1 MAFFTDT
8 AVNAMTQEAFLPTV
22 FDQVIASTAL
32 SLRIMS
38 NGKGWRGRQMV
49 VPVKLT
55 NSAQAQSF
63 SGLDTFIAA
72 ELQTK
77 QRMLFDLRGARQPVA
92 ISGLAISANDF
103 PEEQVIDMVE
113 EALAETQTELIDFF
127 AGLMYLYGTGN
138 GNKDFI
144 GVGAAADDGTNVSTI
159 GGLSKSTYTVLKG
172 TYTSSGG
179 TLSLSQMATLYSAIS
194 SGTDM
199 STPSLA
205 PTTPAVFDLYE
216 QLLTPTVREN
226 YQTMG
231 RYKLNATPSST
242 GGMSRDGLAGES
254 GFVSISYRGVPLAR
268 DYKAP
273 TGNLWMLNEKFIE
286 WRGQKAPS
294 TTQYKP
300 VAFTP
305 GKTITGVYGEAPLRE
320 MDGFNWSGFRA
331 PMNQFGILA
340 DIVIL
345 GNILY
350 TRPNRQ
356 GVLTAI
362 TGV

>member
-1 MAFFTDT
+1 
-8 AVNAMTQEAFLPTV
+8 MTQEAFLPKV

-32 SLRIMS
+32 SLRVMT
-38 NGKGWRGRQMV
+38 NGKRWKGRQMV

-55 NSAQAQSF
+55 NSNQAQSF
-63 SGLDTFIAA
+63 SGLDSFIAP

-77 QRMLFDLRGARQPVA
+77 QRMLFDLRAARQPVA
-92 ISGLAISANDF
+92 IAGLDITANDF
-103 PEEQVIDMVE
+103 PEEQVIDMVK
-113 EALAETQTELIDFF
+113 EALEETQTELTDFF
-127 AGLMYLYGTGN
+127 AGLMYLYGLGN

-159 GGLSKSTYTVLKG
+159 GGLSKSTYPTLKG

-179 TLSLSQMATLYSAIS
+179 TISLAQMATLYSNIS

-205 PTTPAVFDLYE
+205 PTTPVIFDLYE

-226 YQTMG
+226 YATTG
-231 RYKLNATPSST
+231 RYTLNGSPSMA
-242 GGMSRDGLAGES
+242 GGMSREGLAGKS
-254 GFVSISYRGVPLAR
+254 GFVTISYRGVPLAR

-273 TGNLWMLNEKFIE
+273 TGSLFMLNEYFIE
-286 WRGQKAPS
+286 WHGAKAPKS
-294 TTQYKP
+294 TQYIAVEFNP
-300 VAFTP
+300 S
-305 GKTITGVYGEAPLRE
+305 TINGVYGEAPLNG

-331 PMNQFGILA
+331 PLNQFGVLA
-340 DIVIL
+340 DIIIM

-356 GVLTAI
+356 GLLYSI

>member
-1 MAFFTDT
+1 MAFFTDQ

-38 NGKGWRGRQMV
+38 NGLTWKGRQMV

-55 NSAQAQSF
+55 NSNQAQSF
-63 SGLDTFIAA
+63 SGLDTFIAP

-77 QRMLFDLRGARQPVA
+77 QRLLFDLRAARQPVA
-92 ISGLAISANDF
+92 IAGLDITANDF
-103 PEEQVIDMVE
+103 PEEQVIDMVK
-113 EALAETQTELIDFF
+113 EALDETQTELIDFF

-144 GVGAAADDGTNVSTI
+144 GVGAAADDGTNLSSI
-159 GGLSKSTYTVLKG
+159 GGLSKSTYPVLKG
-172 TYTSSGG
+172 TYTNAS
-179 TLSLSQMATLYSAIS
+179 TTISLAQMATLYSNIS

-205 PTTPAVFDLYE
+205 PTTPVIFDLYE
-216 QLLTPTVREN
+216 QLLTPTVRES
-226 YQTMG
+226 YSTTG
-231 RYKLNATPSST
+231 RYQLNASPTAA
-242 GGMSRDGLAGES
+242 GGMSREGLSGQS
-254 GFVSISYRGVPLAR
+254 GFVTISYRGVPLAR

-273 TGNLWMLNEKFIE
+273 AGNMYMLNEKFIE
-286 WRGQKAPS
+286 WHGAKAPKNTNYTS
-294 TTQYKP
+294 
-300 VAFTP
+300 VAFNPT
-305 GKTITGVYGEAPLRE
+305 TVNGVYGEAPLRG

-350 TRPNRQ
+350 KRPNRQ
-356 GVLTAI
+356 GLLYNI